1 MPFSIAANYDLT
13 YNCTVQFGLNDHK
26 LYFSI
31 PPSLYNYYQGKTHVV
46 TDESK
51 YSNYVTPTA
60 VAPIAQS
67 IRNLTSKDTYGDEEF
82 ANAVLALV
90 QQIPYVEIDIKYP
103 IETIVDNKGDCDTVS
118 LLAASILIAG
128 DLDVVLLYYEKAAHM
143 NIGIHLSSTPSSL
156 WWTPPTSYEYKG
168 KEYWVA
174 ECTPKAQ
181 WRVGDQPNSLGG
193 ERPLIIPINNCE
205 KSLPAKVASKMD
217 RPLNSSSISIDL
229 SSPPST
235 IEYGESNIAISGFI
249 SPAYRAQ
256 DVTMYL
262 SRDRATWDVFST
274 ETRDDGEYSFDWN
287 FTTTGIYYIQTSWSG
302 TAGYAGAD
310 SEIITVFIGFPKS
323 TVQFESPNYIY
334 ILGNPGAATYELRI
348 RQGIEDFLNLNLE
361 GTGVTIT
368 GDFIVMKSGETVSI
382 RGKPEIQL
390 GEQPLRLPL
399 NIVKNDQFCFILQN
413 YGQGN
418 YEVHVKAIDD
428 YDVSQIQEY
437 HKDKTVLLN
446 ASKSII
452 ENTWYRINVKLSET
466 EITAQLFDVKG
477 VLLEDMIIGNEAAS
491 IGEIG
496 ILVANN
502 TNRAIAF
509 RNLKIETLNK
519 PLQPLEGGA
528 KSPSSTEV
536 LIPYTNWA
544 IVAFSVLI
552 GGLYIWKRENTN
564 NKKVLRLNSWSR
576 LVGSRPTSFRQN

>member
-26 LYFSI
+26 LYVSI

-51 YSNYVTPTA
+51 YSNFVTPTA

-67 IRNLTSKDTYGDEEF
+67 IRNLTSKDAYGDEEF

-128 DLDVVLLYYEKAAHM
+128 DLDVVLLYYEEAAHM

-181 WRVGDQPNSLGG
+181 WRVGDQPDSLGG
-193 ERPLIIPINNCE
+193 ERPLIIPINNSE
-205 KSLPAKVASKMD
+205 KSPPAKVASEID

-418 YEVHVKAIDD
+418 YKVHVKAIDD
-428 YDVSQIQEY
+428 YAVSQIQEF
-437 HKDKTVLLN
+437 HKNKTVLLN
-446 ASKSII
+446 ASGSIS
-452 ENTWYRINVKLSET
+452 ENTWYTMQAKLSET
-466 EITAQLFDVKG
+466 EIYAQLFDAEG
-477 VLLEDMIIGNEAAS
+477 AILESFSIRNEAAS

-502 TNRAIAF
+502 TNKAVAF
-509 RNLKIETLNK
+509 KNLRIETLNQ
-519 PLQPLEGGA
+519 PLQPIDRNT
-528 KSPSSTEV
+528 SPTINAEAFV
-536 LIPYTNWA
+536 PYANWA
-544 IVAFSVLI
+544 IAAISALTAI
-552 GGLYIWKRENTN
+552 IYAWKKEKTR
-564 NKKVLRLNSWSR
+564 KLML
-576 LVGSRPTSFRQN
+576 QI

>member
-26 LYFSI
+26 LYVSI

-46 TDESK
+46 TDESQ
-51 YSNYVTPTA
+51 YSNFVTPNA

-128 DLDVVLLYYEKAAHM
+128 DLDVVLLYYKEAAHM
-143 NIGIHLSSTPSSL
+143 NIGIHLSSIPSSL

-181 WRVGDQPNSLGG
+181 WRVGDQPDSLGG

-205 KSLPAKVASKMD
+205 KSPPAKIASEID
-217 RPLNSSSISIDL
+217 RPLSSSSISLDL
-229 SSPPST
+229 SSPLST

-249 SPAYRAQ
+249 SPAYRAEE
-256 DVTMYL
+256 VAMYL

-302 TAGYAGAD
+302 TTGYAGAD

-348 RQGIEDFLNLNLE
+348 RQGIEDFLNFNLE

-368 GDFIVMKSGETVSI
+368 GDFIIMKSGETVSI
-382 RGKPEIQL
+382 KGKPEIQL

-418 YEVHVKAIDD
+418 YKVHVKAIDD
-428 YDVSQIQEY
+428 YAVSQIQEF

-446 ASKSII
+446 ASGSIS
-452 ENTWYRINVKLSET
+452 ENTWYNIKAKLSET
-466 EITAQLFDVKG
+466 EIYAQLFDAQG
-477 VLLEDMIIGNEAAS
+477 ALLESLSIRNEAAN

-502 TNRAIAF
+502 TNKAVAF
-509 RNLKIETLNK
+509 KNLRIETVNQ
-519 PLQPLEGGA
+519 PLQPIDRNTSPTINA
-528 KSPSSTEV
+528 KAFV
-536 LIPYTNWA
+536 PYANWA
-544 IVAFSVLI
+544 IVAISALTAVF
-552 GGLYIWKRENTN
+552 YTWKKEKTR
-564 NKKVLRLNSWSR
+564 RLA
-576 LVGSRPTSFRQN
+576 LQI

>member
-26 LYFSI
+26 LYVSI

-46 TDESK
+46 TDESQ
-51 YSNYVTPTA
+51 YSNFVTPTA

-128 DLDVVLLYYEKAAHM
+128 DLDVVLLYYKEAAHM

-181 WRVGDQPNSLGG
+181 WRVGDQPDSLGG

-205 KSLPAKVASKMD
+205 KSPPAKIASEID

-229 SSPPST
+229 SSPLST

-249 SPAYRAQ
+249 SPAYRAE

-348 RQGIEDFLNLNLE
+348 RQGIEDFLNFNLE

-382 RGKPEIQL
+382 KGKPEVQL

-418 YEVHVKAIDD
+418 YKVHVKAIDD
-428 YDVSQIQEY
+428 YAVSQIQEF

-446 ASKSII
+446 ASGSIS
-452 ENTWYRINVKLSET
+452 ENTWYKMQAKLSET
-466 EITAQLFDVKG
+466 EIYAQLFDAEG
-477 VLLEDMIIGNEAAS
+477 ALLESLSIRNEAAS

-502 TNRAIAF
+502 TNKAVAF
-509 RNLKIETLNK
+509 KNLRIETVNQ
-519 PLQPLEGGA
+519 PLQPIDRNTN
-528 KSPSSTEV
+528 PTINTETFV
-536 LIPYTNWA
+536 PYANWA
-544 IVAFSVLI
+544 IVAISALTAIF
-552 GGLYIWKRENTN
+552 YTWKKEKTR
-564 NKKVLRLNSWSR
+564 R
-576 LVGSRPTSFRQN
+576 LVLQI

>member
-13 YNCTVQFGLNDHK
+13 YNCTVQFGLNDNK
-26 LYFSI
+26 LYVSI

-46 TDESK
+46 TDESQ
-51 YSNYVTPTA
+51 YSNFVTPTA

-103 IETIVDNKGDCDTVS
+103 VETIVDNKGDCDTVS

-128 DLDVVLLYYEKAAHM
+128 DLDVVLLYYKEAAHM

-181 WRVGDQPNSLGG
+181 WRVGDQPDSLGG

-205 KSLPAKVASKMD
+205 KSQPAKIASEID

-229 SSPPST
+229 SSPLST
-235 IEYGESNIAISGFI
+235 IEYGASNIAISGFI
-249 SPAYRAQ
+249 SPAYRAE

-323 TVQFESPNYIY
+323 AVQFESPNYIY

-348 RQGIEDFLNLNLE
+348 RQGIEDFLNFNLE

-368 GDFIVMKSGETVSI
+368 GDFIIMKSGETVSI
-382 RGKPEIQL
+382 KGKPEVQL

-418 YEVHVKAIDD
+418 YKVHVKAIDD
-428 YDVSQIQEY
+428 FAVSQIQEF

-446 ASKSII
+446 ASGSIS
-452 ENTWYRINVKLSET
+452 ENTWYKMQAKLSET
-466 EITAQLFDVKG
+466 EIYAQLFDAEG
-477 VLLEDMIIGNEAAS
+477 ALLESLSIRNEAAS

-502 TNRAIAF
+502 TNKAVAF
-509 RNLKIETLNK
+509 KNLRIETVNQ
-519 PLQPLEGGA
+519 PLQA
-528 KSPSSTEV
+528 IDRNTSPTINAEAFV
-536 LIPYTNWA
+536 PYANWA
-544 IVAFSVLI
+544 IVAISSLTAVFYAWKKEKTRKLVLQI
-552 GGLYIWKRENTN
+552 
-564 NKKVLRLNSWSR
+564 
-576 LVGSRPTSFRQN
+576 